1 MSKTLTI
8 ELPDNLSEQLR
19 TLADSA
25 DESLEKLVLQTLQV
39 LATSMQSLQEA
50 NPAIR
55 ANAAKTLWVIG
66 AETAIPALGQA
77 LHDKDSSVRQ
87 CSAEALQLIGTE
99 SALALLAQQQSEQSL
114 ASCEDEAFDPITP
127 LIGTLH
133 LGPTDLAENHD
144 HYLAEAL
151 ERELTAGA

>member
-1 MSKTLTI
+1 MTKTLTI

-19 TLADSA
+19 TLTDPAE
-25 DESLEKLVLQTLQV
+25 ESLEKLILQTLQS
-39 LATSMQSLQEA
+39 LANYLQSLQEA

-55 ANAAKTLWVIG
+55 ANAAKTLGVIG

-87 CSAEALQLIGTE
+87 CAAEALQLIGTE

-114 ASCEDEAFDPITP
+114 ASREAEAFDPITP
-127 LIGTLH
+127 LIGTLYI
-133 LGPTDLAENHD
+133 GTTDLAENHD
-144 HYLAEAL
+144 YYLAEAL
-151 ERELTAGA
+151 ERELTAGE